1 MCARELG
8 LAGTVIGL
16 ICLVFG
22 AVAVA
27 DEPAVAGDSKT
38 ESAKTVGNWPQWR
51 GPNRDNV
58 SGDTDLLKEWPTNGP
73 PLLWRVEGLGEGIAS
88 VSIAG
93 GRVFTLGYRDELEY
107 VTAVS
112 AETGEQLWMTPIGP
126 AVAESRLMRWLGQ
139 RTPTVDGERLYAVRS
154 DGGLVCLHVE
164 DGCELWR
171 KSYAKDFG
179 TKRPAWGICDYP
191 LVDGDKL
198 ICSPGG
204 SEATIVALNK
214 ENGEVIWKTSVGD
227 KEPSSYVATV
237 VTEGGGIR
245 QYVTF
250 LRKGLVSV
258 AASDGRLLW
267 RYEKLTAIANS
278 VTPIVRGDSIL
289 SYNGYGSGRALL
301 KLVAD
306 GDDVKL
312 QEEYVHSGYLDPFQD
327 STLWVGDYVHTFRQ
341 RGILDRYD
349 ARTGESM
356 TLAKRIGGGISS
368 MTFADGHLFLRNSE
382 GLVSLIEATGDD
394 YVEKSRFTIP
404 DHERAMG
411 ATNPVVTGGRL
422 WLRDDNHL
430 FCYDVRRDA
439 LDRPTLAA
447 LITLRPAESKHTT
460 NQPTRSPRSVFVPTP
475 RDVVEKMLELAA
487 VKTSHVVYDLGSG
500 DGRIVMTAAKR
511 YGCQA
516 VGYEIDRELVQ
527 LSSENA
533 KKAGVE
539 PLVKFENTDIF
550 TVDLSG
556 ADVIAVYLLPKQ
568 LEKLI
573 PQLEKLKPGSRIV
586 SHQFD
591 MPGVK
596 PDKVIVVDSEE
607 DGDKHTLYLWTT
619 PLKMAGGKGQ

>member
-1 MCARELG
+1 MTTHFQIKFFVTFVLS
-8 LAGTVIGL
+8 LAIVHEAESKDQQT
-16 ICLVFG
+16 
-22 AVAVA
+22 A
-27 DEPAVAGDSKT
+27 PAKPVSH
-38 ESAKTVGNWPQWR
+38 WPQWR

-58 SGDTDLLKEWPTNGP
+58 STDTNLLKEWPNDGP

-93 GRVFTLGYRDELEY
+93 GRVFTLGYRDEQEY

-112 AETGEQLWMTPIGP
+112 AKTGEQLWMTPIGP
-126 AVAESRLMRWLGQ
+126 AVRESRLMRWLGQ

-154 DGGLVCLHVE
+154 DGDLVCLNVE
-164 DGCELWR
+164 DGRELWR

-179 TKRPAWGICDYP
+179 TKRHIFGICDYP

-214 ENGEVIWKTSVGD
+214 VTGAVIWKTSVGD

-237 VTEGGGIR
+237 LTEGGGIR
-245 QYVTF
+245 QYVTL

-258 AASDGRLLW
+258 AADDGRLLW
-267 RYEKLTAIANS
+267 RYEKLAARCASI
-278 VTPIVRGDSIL
+278 TPIVRGDSIL

-306 GDDVKL
+306 GDSVKL
-312 QEEYVHSGYLDPFQD
+312 QEGYVHRGSLDPFQD
-327 STLWVGDYVHTFRQ
+327 STVWVGDYVHTFR
-341 RGILDRYD
+341 RGGILACYD
-349 ARTGESM
+349 AQTGERI
-356 TLAKRIGGGISS
+356 TDKRIGGGISS
-368 MTFADGHLFLRNSE
+368 MTFADGHLLLRNSE
-382 GLVSLIEATGDD
+382 GVVSLIEATGDD
-394 YVEKSRFTIP
+394 YVEKSCFTIP

-411 ATNPVVTGGRL
+411 ATNPVAAGGRL
-422 WLRDDNHL
+422 WLRDDNRL

-460 NQPTRSPRSVFVPTP
+460 NQPTRGPRSIFVPTP

-487 VKTSHVVYDLGSG
+487 LKTSDMVYDLGSG
-500 DGRIVMTAAKR
+500 DGRIVMTAAKK
-511 YGCQA
+511 YGCRA
-516 VGYEIDRELVQ
+516 VGYEINRELVQ
-527 LSSENA
+527 LSSEDA
-533 KKAGVE
+533 KKAGLE
-539 PLVKFENTDIF
+539 PLVKFENKDIF

-586 SHQFD
+586 SHQFEI
-591 MPGVK
+591 PGIE

-607 DGDKHTLYLWTT
+607 DGEEHTLYLWTT
-619 PLKMAGGKGQ
+619 PLKNSTSAERAKHEEE